1 MIELYYEIGKMPDR
15 YYNQLNGKTAA
26 ENYKRIKNERHIDLS
41 AEEKNNLQSAIEN
54 ALADI
59 LNELNNR

>member
-26 ENYKRIKNERHIDLS
+26 ENYKRIKNERKIDLS
-41 AEEKNNLQSAIEN
+41 AEIKNDLKLTIEN

-59 LNELNNR
+59 LNELNNQ